1 MRIYRNIAPTVL
13 VVALLAS
20 IYFNAHKCTHTAEQ
34 APHRDTIRTVFVD
47 TVKYF
52 KPVPKDSA
60 VVRYV
65 TVKLPTTATADRDT
79 SFAHLINVTSEM
91 DSDSAEVVIPIAQK
105 IYEDSLYTAYVS
117 GYNPSLDSLTLRQ
130 PKEVVTI
137 RQTPKKWNVAV
148 FAGYGVTPK
157 GFQPC
162 IGVGASCTL
171 RF

>member
-1 MRIYRNIAPTVL
+1 ML
-13 VVALLAS
+13 MLALLAS

-34 APHRDTIRTVFVD
+34 APHRDTIRTVLVD

-65 TVKLPTTATADRDT
+65 TVKLPTTAVAERDT
-79 SFAHLINVTSEM
+79 SFAPDINVGSKT
-91 DSDSAEVVIPIAQK
+91 DSDSAVVAIPITQK
-105 IYEDSLYTAYVS
+105 VYEDSLYTAYVS
-117 GYNPSLDSLTLRQ
+117 GYSPSLDSLTLRQ
-130 PKEVVTI
+130 SKEVVTI
-137 RQTPKKWNVAV
+137 RQTPKRWNVGV
-148 FAGYGVTPK
+148 FAGYGITPK

-162 IGVGASCTL
+162 IGVGVSYTL